1 MSGFLSRRLFLG
13 ASVLSGLPGVARA
26 APARVFR
33 VALVMTSSI
42 ADGGWNHLAFLG
54 LRQARDDL
62 GVHVAYA
69 ENVAQ
74 AEITEV
80 TRGYADDGYDLIL
93 GHGFQ
98 FGSAFIEIC
107 QEYPHQQFFV
117 TSYAPAGEAAA
128 NVRFIDLAYYDLA
141 FDTGALAA
149 LISAGGGVAFIGG
162 QDNPAQK
169 RVMQTFQDGARAA
182 RPGMLAT
189 GIITG
194 DYNNAS
200 RGREAVESLVAK
212 GVDVIWHTSD
222 VTGLGVLQG
231 AQVAGIKAIGCY
243 TDQSSMAP
251 AAVATS
257 TVLQLA
263 WMVHTVIA
271 DTLAQAAPT
280 GGEWKPALEQL
291 WAYDWKGQMFNPAL
305 VSAPMQTGFATFRH
319 DEHAGLYPRPA
330 QGDTP

>member
-1 MSGFLSRRLFLG
+1 M
-13 ASVLSGLPGVARA
+13 ARA
-26 APARVFR
+26 TPARQFR

-74 AEITEV
+74 AEIIEV

-107 QEYPHQQFFV
+107 NEYPRQQFFV
-117 TSYAPAGEAAA
+117 TSYAPAGETAA

-141 FDTGALAA
+141 FATGALAA
-149 LISAGGGVAFIGG
+149 LISAGGGVAFVGG

-169 RVMQTFQDGARAA
+169 RVMQTFQQGARAA
-182 RPGMLAT
+182 RPDMLAT

-200 RGREAVESLVAK
+200 RGREAAESLVAK

-243 TDQSSMAP
+243 TDQSAMAP

-263 WMVHTVIA
+263 WMVHAVIA
-271 DTLAQAAPT
+271 DTLAHNAPT
-280 GGEWKPALEQL
+280 SGEWKPALEQL
-291 WAYDWKGQMFNPAL
+291 WAFCWKDRMFNPTL
-305 VSAPMQTGFATFRH
+305 VSGAMEDRFATFRQR
-319 DEHAGLYPRPA
+319 DREGLYPRQA
-330 QGDTP
+330 GGNAG